1 MLFFILSSPQSL
13 LQNRYIFAS
22 GRKEWKNF
30 IILFYFIK
38 KKSHCIISASSADW
52 HVYGV
57 QSLFLERS

>member
-13 LQNRYIFAS
+13 LKNRYIFAS

-38 KKSHCIISASSADW
+38 KNLTILS
-52 HVYGV
+52 V
-57 QSLFLERS
+57 QVLQIDMFMACSPCF